1 MIKSSAIRKEGKIY
15 TGKRHC
21 DIINDYSYPFGFFK
35 FCEQGFVTDKGIFL
49 DRVEAGEHALECKQ
63 IKKLSWGKNLYS
75 EDLW

>member
-1 MIKSSAIRKEGKIY
+1 MIVNSAIKKDGKIY

-21 DIINDYSYPFGFFK
+21 DIINNLKYPFGFFK
-35 FCEQGFVTDKGIFL
+35 WCEQGFVTDTGEFL

-63 IKKLSWGKNLYS
+63 IKNLNWGKNLYS